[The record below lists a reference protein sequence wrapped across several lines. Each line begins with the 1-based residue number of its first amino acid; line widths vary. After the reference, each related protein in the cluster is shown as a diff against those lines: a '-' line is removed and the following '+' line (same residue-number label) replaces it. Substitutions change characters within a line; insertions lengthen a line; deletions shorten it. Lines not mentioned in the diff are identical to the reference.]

1 MTYIPPRDE
10 IELDLLDIW
19 QQQFKQPQIGMLDTF
34 ESLQAK
40 DQHLDAISQA
50 ISQKFQR
57 KLDTNTLK
65 TAQNIDAVADI
76 LREDV
81 KEVSFS
87 CLVPMRET
95 GTKLPFFCVHGAGG
109 NIMIFQDLCK
119 NLGDNQPFYGLQA
132 QGLDGESEPLTSI
145 EAMASQYLS
154 EIRLV
159 QPQGPYIFGGMCL
172 GGLIAYEMAQQVQA
186 AGEDVALVVLLD
198 ARNPSSMLAMDETEL
213 ADNSA
218 LNKIKNKLQQGDLL
232 STLKRKTGRLA
243 TKVVKNTTWAIK
255 EKVGNQFIDKEKR
268 FYKHIWD
275 ANAVARKAYVPNPY
289 TGSVLALLA
298 AEAPDGSPR
307 DPKRGWLKL
316 APQLEVIKVPG
327 RHDTVVR
334 EPQVKGLA
342 QSINQRFAQIPS
354 NIKEA
359 LNN

>member
-19 QQQFKQPQIGMLDTF
+19 QQQFKRPQIGMLDSF
-34 ESLQAK
+34 ESLQAEE
-40 DQHLDAISQA
+40 QHLEAISQA
-50 ISQKFQR
+50 IFQRFKR
-57 KLDTNTLK
+57 KLDATTLK
-65 TAQNIDAVADI
+65 TAQNIDAIADI

-87 CLVPMRET
+87 CLVPMRES

-119 NLGDNQPFYGLQA
+119 NLGDDQPFYGLQS

-154 EIRLV
+154 EIRQV
-159 QPQGPYIFGGMCL
+159 QPHGPYIFGGMCL
-172 GGLIAYEMAQQVQA
+172 GGLIAYEMAQQMRA
-186 AGEDVALVVLLD
+186 ASEDVALVVLLD
-198 ARNPSSMLAMDETEL
+198 ARNPSSMLAMDENEL
-213 ADNSA
+213 VDKST
-218 LNKIKNKLQQGDLL
+218 LDKIKKKLQQGDLFN
-232 STLKRKTGRLA
+232 TLKRKTGRLA

-255 EKVGNQFIDKEKR
+255 EKVGNQFVDQEKR

-275 ANAVARKAYVPNPY
+275 ANAIARKAYVPKPY
-289 TGSVLALLA
+289 PGDILALLA

-307 DPKRGWLKL
+307 DPKRGWTKL

-342 QSINQRFAQIPS
+342 QSINQRFA
-354 NIKEA
+354 NIA
-359 LNN
+359 NNT

>member
-19 QQQFKQPQIGMLDTF
+19 QKHFTHPQIGMLETF
-34 ESLQAK
+34 TSLQASEE
-40 DQHLDAISQA
+40 HLQVISKAITET
-50 ISQKFQR
+50 FQR
-57 KLDTNTLK
+57 QIDVTTLK
-65 TAQNIDAVADI
+65 KAENIDAIADI

-95 GTKLPFFCVHGAGG
+95 GIKTPFFCVHGAGG

-119 NLGDNQPFYGLQA
+119 NLGNDQPFYGLQA
-132 QGLDGESEPLTSI
+132 QGLDGESDPLTSI
-145 EAMASQYLS
+145 EAMATQYLS
-154 EIRLV
+154 EIRQV
-159 QPQGPYIFGGMCL
+159 QPHGPYIFGGMCL
-172 GGLIAYEMAQQVQA
+172 GGLIAYEMAQQTQA
-186 AGEDVALVVLLD
+186 SGDEVALVVLLD
-198 ARNPSSMLAMDETEL
+198 ARNPSSMLAMDENDLT
-213 ADNSA
+213 DNST
-218 LNKIKNKLQQGDLL
+218 LHKIKIKLQQGDLL
-232 STLKRKTGRLA
+232 STLKRKAGRLI
-243 TKVVKNTTWAIK
+243 TKVTKNTAWVIK
-255 EKVGNQFIDKEKR
+255 EKVGNQFIDPEKR

-275 ANAVARKAYVPNPY
+275 ANAIARKAYIPKPY
-289 TGSVLALLA
+289 TGDILALLA

-342 QSINQRFAQIPS
+342 QSINQRFAQIV
-354 NIKEA
+354 
-359 LNN
+359 NNT

>member
-19 QQQFKQPQIGMLDTF
+19 QQQFKQPKIGMLDTF
-34 ESLQAK
+34 NDLQAE
-40 DQHLDAISQA
+40 DNQIEIISQA

-57 KLDTNTLK
+57 TLDGNTLK
-65 TAQNIDAVADI
+65 SASTIDAIADI

-119 NLGDNQPFYGLQA
+119 NLGDDQPFYGLQA
-132 QGLDGESEPLTSI
+132 QGLDGESEPLTSV
-145 EAMASQYLS
+145 EAMAAQYLS
-154 EIRLV
+154 EIRQI

-172 GGLIAYEMAQQVQA
+172 GGLIAYEMAQQTQA
-186 AGEDVALVVLLD
+186 SGDDVALVVLLD
-198 ARNPSSMLAMDETEL
+198 ARNPSSMLAMDENDIT
-213 ADNSA
+213 DNNT
-218 LNKIKNKLQQGDLL
+218 LNKIKNKLKQGDLL
-232 STLKRKTGRLA
+232 NTLKRKAGRLT
-243 TKVVKNTTWAIK
+243 TKVVKNTTWTIK
-255 EKVGNQFIDKEKR
+255 EKVGNQFVDQEKR

-275 ANAVARKAYVPNPY
+275 ANAIARKAYIPKPY
-289 TGSVLALLA
+289 TGDILALLA

-307 DPKRGWLKL
+307 DPKRGWAKL

-342 QSINQRFAQIPS
+342 QSINQRLAKIP
-354 NIKEA
+354 
-359 LNN
+359 NNN